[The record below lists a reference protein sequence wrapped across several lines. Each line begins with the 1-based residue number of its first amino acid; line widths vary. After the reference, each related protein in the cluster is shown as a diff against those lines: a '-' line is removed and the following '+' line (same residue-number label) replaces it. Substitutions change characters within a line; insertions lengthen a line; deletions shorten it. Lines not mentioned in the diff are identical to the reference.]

1 MSFDYLNKKHV
12 NLILSG
18 ECLKED
24 DDYSFDNKGTIRIKT
39 GKSEACSVIIRRV
52 TPPQENAAF
61 AVEEI
66 RDEMQI
72 RDCTLKSTLNDFF
85 REIESRLLSDET
97 ARSEEIDAARGAL
110 SRKIDALKRDTE
122 EYLTGSLRGIYG
134 RMNDAEERLSGV
146 ISSVPLLL
154 ENIAALKSETALTA
168 GALSREI
175 RGLIT
180 DCVIRIADLENKI
193 AETEKRLNDIDYSPA
208 PLEAFAI
215 VQDDEVRASLTEK
228 HLTEIRSAL
237 NMETQIRRREDAQIK
252 TLLKRLLEKYAR
264 LEDFVAGE
272 TSDLSSLI
280 IADLRRELRE
290 RDDKLGRV
298 HLENIVRIEGMK
310 TAEGV

>member
-1 MSFDYLNKKHV
+1 MPFDYLNKKHIC
-12 NLILSG
+12 LIISG

-39 GKSEACSVIIRRV
+39 GKNVACSVTVKRV

-61 AVEEI
+61 AIEEI

-85 REIESRLLSDET
+85 REIESRLFSEET
-97 ARSEEIDAARGAL
+97 ARSEEIDAVRGEL
-110 SRKIDALKRDTE
+110 SRKMDAFKCDTE

-134 RMNDAEERLSGV
+134 RMNDAEERISG
-146 ISSVPLLL
+146 ITSSVTLLS

-175 RGLIT
+175 RGLIAG
-180 DCVIRIADLENKI
+180 CVIRIADLENKI

-208 PLEAFAI
+208 PAREAFAV
-215 VQDDEVRASLTEK
+215 VQDDEGVKASLTDKMLDE
-228 HLTEIRSAL
+228 TRSAL
-237 NMETQIRRREDAQIK
+237 NIETQIRRREDAQIK
-252 TLLKRLLEKYAR
+252 TLLKRLLEKYER
-264 LEDFVAGE
+264 LEDFIAGE
-272 TSDLSSLI
+272 NPDLSSLI

-298 HLENIVRIEGMK
+298 LLENIVRIEGMK
-310 TAEGV
+310 K